1 MSLAG
6 YSVVFLVIGG
16 LLVLIALLGGAIG
29 GNRMRSPNAT
39 RVRILIALVGLVLAA
54 SPYLYRASHLG
65 HEPAAAVAA
74 PAPKPVV
81 PQDPM
86 QVATAAIEKC
96 SLGTAPAVPDAATA
110 SLEQME
116 AARTAFQAYDATTTA
131 YEKCVDDAVNETLR
145 QFPDASSA
153 VQDSVRTLATVA
165 HNTAINQ
172 EQAVAD
178 QFNAQV
184 RAFRAK
190 HPAKK

>member
-6 YSVVFLVIGG
+6 FSVIFLVLGC
-16 LLVLIALLGGAIG
+16 LLVLVALLGGAIG

-39 RVRILIALVGLVLAA
+39 RVRILVALVGVVLAA
-54 SPYLYRASHLG
+54 SPYLYRASHVG
-65 HEPAAAVAA
+65 REPAAAAAA
-74 PAPKPVV
+74 PAPEPVK

-86 QVATAAIEKC
+86 QVATTAIEKC
-96 SLGTAPAVPDAATA
+96 SLGTAPAVPDAASA

-116 AARTAFQAYDATTTA
+116 AARTAFQAYDAAMTA
-131 YEKCVDDAVNETLR
+131 YEKCVDDAVAATLK

-153 VQDSVRTLATVA
+153 TQDSLKTLANVA

-178 QFNAQV
+178 GFNAQV
-184 RAFRAK
+184 RAFKAK